1 MTPPADDRTPADGAG
16 TPARL
21 LVVDDEPALRDALE
35 SSLAFEG
42 YEVTTAT
49 DGYEAL
55 DAVEREHPDLV
66 LLDIMMPRM
75 DGLTA
80 VRRMRSRGDTAPVL
94 MLTARDAV
102 GDRVTG
108 LDVGADDYLAKPFEL
123 DELLARVRALLRR
136 NAIAAEAAARA
147 AVPEEDDSE
156 VLAFADLRMNTA
168 TREVTREGKPI
179 ELTRTEFML
188 LEMFLSHPRQVLTR
202 EQILKAVWGFDF
214 EPSSNSLDVY
224 VMYLRRKTEQGGM
237 PRLIQTVRGVGYA
250 LRPATGVAA

>member
-1 MTPPADDRTPADGAG
+1 MNPPADDRTPAEAAG
-16 TPARL
+16 PTARV

-42 YEVTTAT
+42 YEVATAT

-55 DAVEREHPDLV
+55 EAVERQRPDLV

-75 DGLTA
+75 DGLTT
-80 VRRMRSRGDTAPVL
+80 VRRMRSRGDAVPVL

-136 NAIAAEAAARA
+136 NALAAEAAARA
-147 AVPEEDDSE
+147 SVETDDSE
-156 VLAFADLRMNTA
+156 VLAFADLRMNLA
-168 TREVTREGKPI
+168 TREVTREGRPI

-237 PRLIQTVRGVGYA
+237 SRVIQTVRGVGYA
-250 LRPATGVAA
+250 LRSANGAAA

>member
-1 MTPPADDRTPADGAG
+1 MNPPADDRTPAEATGP
-16 TPARL
+16 TARV

-42 YEVTTAT
+42 YEVATAT
-49 DGYEAL
+49 DGFEAL
-55 DAVEREHPDLV
+55 EAVERQRPDLV

-75 DGLTA
+75 DGLTT
-80 VRRMRSRGDTAPVL
+80 VRRMRSRGDAVPVL

-136 NAIAAEAAARA
+136 SALASEAAARA
-147 AVPEEDDSE
+147 SVETDASE
-156 VLAFADLRMNTA
+156 VLAFADLRMNLA
-168 TREVTREGKPI
+168 TREVTREGRPI

-237 PRLIQTVRGVGYA
+237 PRVIQTVRGVGYA
-250 LRPATGVAA
+250 LRSATGAAA

>member
-1 MTPPADDRTPADGAG
+1 MNAAAAQPG
-16 TPARL
+16 TNEPHGTEEALARV

-42 YEVTTAT
+42 YEVTTAS
-49 DGYEAL
+49 DGLEAL
-55 DAVEREHPDLV
+55 DSIAANAPDLV
-66 LLDIMMPRM
+66 LLDIMMPRL
-75 DGLTA
+75 DGLTT
-80 VRRMRSRGDTAPVL
+80 VRRLRARGDSVPVL

-136 NAIAAEAAARA
+136 STIVTAGLGGAAE
-147 AVPEEDDSE
+147 DE
-156 VLAFADLRMNTA
+156 VLAFEDLRMNTT
-168 TREVTREGKPI
+168 TREVTRGGHQV
-179 ELTRTEFML
+179 ELTRTEYML
-188 LEMFLSHPRQVLTR
+188 LEMFLAHPRQVLTR

-224 VMYLRRKTEQGGM
+224 VMYLRRKTEAGGM
-237 PRLIQTVRGVGYA
+237 SRLVHTVRGVGYA
-250 LRPATGVAA
+250 LRAGVGT

>member
-1 MTPPADDRTPADGAG
+1 MTSSADDRTPAEPGQH
-16 TPARL
+16 TSARL

-42 YEVTTAT
+42 YEVATAT

-55 DAVEREHPDLV
+55 ESVERERPDLV

-80 VRRMRSRGDTAPVL
+80 VRRMRSRGDTVPVL

-136 NAIAAEAAARA
+136 NALATEAAARA
-147 AVPEEDDSE
+147 AAVEEESD
-156 VLAFADLRMNTA
+156 VLSFADLRMNTA
-168 TREVTREGKPI
+168 TREVTRAGRTV

-188 LEMFLSHPRQVLTR
+188 LEMFLAHPRQVLTR

-224 VMYLRRKTEQGGM
+224 VMYLRRKTEQGGL

-250 LRPATGVAA
+250 LRPDAGSPA

>member
-147 AVPEEDDSE
+147 AVSEEDDSE

-250 LRPATGVAA
+250 LRPATGAAA

>member
-1 MTPPADDRTPADGAG
+1 MSPSADDRTPAEPGQVS
-16 TPARL
+16 ARL

-42 YEVTTAT
+42 YEVATAT

-55 DAVEREHPDLV
+55 ESVERDKPDLV

-80 VRRMRSRGDTAPVL
+80 VRRMRSRGDTVPVL

-136 NAIAAEAAARA
+136 NALATEAAARA
-147 AVPEEDDSE
+147 AAVEDDTE

-168 TREVTREGKPI
+168 TREVTRAGKPV

-250 LRPATGVAA
+250 LRPAAGTPA

>member
-1 MTPPADDRTPADGAG
+1 MSASAAQSAANDPSPTEDAL
-16 TPARL
+16 ARV

-42 YEVTTAT
+42 YEVTTAS
-49 DGYEAL
+49 DGLEAL
-55 DAVEREHPDLV
+55 DVIAEKSPDLV

-75 DGLTA
+75 DGLTT
-80 VRRMRSRGDTAPVL
+80 VRRLRARGDTVPVL

-136 NAIAAEAAARA
+136 NSIAQAAGIGGAAE
-147 AVPEEDDSE
+147 DE
-156 VLAFADLRMNTA
+156 VLSFEDLRMNTT
-168 TREVTREGKPI
+168 TREVTRAGQPV
-179 ELTRTEFML
+179 ELTRTEYML
-188 LEMFLSHPRQVLTR
+188 LEMFLAHPRQVLTR

-224 VMYLRRKTEQGGM
+224 VMYLRRKTEAGGM
-237 PRLIQTVRGVGYA
+237 PRLVHTVRGVGYA
-250 LRPATGVAA
+250 LRAGSGT

>member
-1 MTPPADDRTPADGAG
+1 MTPSADDRTAAEPGH
-16 TPARL
+16 PSARL

-42 YEVTTAT
+42 YEVATAT

-55 DAVEREHPDLV
+55 ESVERDRPDLV

-80 VRRMRSRGDTAPVL
+80 VRRMRSRGDTVPVL

-136 NAIAAEAAARA
+136 NALATEAAARA
-147 AVPEEDDSE
+147 AAEDESE

-168 TREVTREGKPI
+168 TREVTRAGKPV

-250 LRPATGVAA
+250 LRPAAGATP

>member
-1 MTPPADDRTPADGAG
+1 MTPPADDRTPEGLGA
-16 TPARL
+16 PARL

-42 YEVTTAT
+42 YEVLTAT

-55 DAVEREHPDLV
+55 DAVERERPDLV

-136 NAIAAEAAARA
+136 SAIATEAARA
-147 AVPEEDDSE
+147 AVEEDDSE

-250 LRPATGVAA
+250 LRPAAGAAA

>member
-1 MTPPADDRTPADGAG
+1 MTPPADDRTPAEALQGP
-16 TPARL
+16 TARI

-49 DGYEAL
+49 DGFEAL
-55 DAVEREHPDLV
+55 DAVERDRPDLV

-80 VRRMRSRGDTAPVL
+80 VRRMRARGDSAPVL

-136 NAIAAEAAARA
+136 SALASEAAARA
-147 AVPEEDDSE
+147 SAEAESSE

-168 TREVTREGKPI
+168 TREVTRDGKPI

-237 PRLIQTVRGVGYA
+237 PRIIQTVRGVGYA
-250 LRPATGVAA
+250 LRTATGAAA

>member
-1 MTPPADDRTPADGAG
+1 MSASAAQSAANDPSSSEDAL
-16 TPARL
+16 ARV

-42 YEVTTAT
+42 YEVTTAS
-49 DGYEAL
+49 DGLEAL
-55 DAVEREHPDLV
+55 DAIAEKSPDLV

-75 DGLTA
+75 DGLTT
-80 VRRMRSRGDTAPVL
+80 VRRLRSRGDTVPVL

-136 NAIAAEAAARA
+136 NSIAQAAGVGGAAE
-147 AVPEEDDSE
+147 DE
-156 VLAFADLRMNTA
+156 VLAFEDLKMNTT
-168 TREVTREGKPI
+168 TREVTRAGQPV
-179 ELTRTEFML
+179 ELTRTEYML
-188 LEMFLSHPRQVLTR
+188 LEMFLAHPRQVLTR

-224 VMYLRRKTEQGGM
+224 VMYLRRKTEAGGM
-237 PRLIQTVRGVGYA
+237 PRLVHTVRGVGYA
-250 LRPATGVAA
+250 LRAGSGT